1 MRSASLDCAAAGRQV
16 PSTIRTTTAGVNRR
30 IGSPIG
36 VATIEAR
43 LVFRPQPVGI
53 SACGGRRDGRPL
65 GAAFRL
71 LQRIGPKDLGM
82 TDLYL
87 RSGIFLAP
95 FHNHD
100 ENPTLSIER
109 DLELLE
115 HLDRLNYHEAWIGE
129 HHSGGFEL
137 IACPEMF
144 IAAAA
149 QRTRH
154 IRLGTGVVSLAD
166 RMVQLDHMTR
176 GRAMFGVGPGALV
189 HDALKIGI
197 DPGEQRRMM
206 DESFEVVVR
215 LLKGEI
221 VNRKTD
227 WFNLT
232 GAQLQLRPYTRPT
245 MELAVAAARSPS
257 GSVLAGK
264 YGVGMLS
271 IGGTSPIA
279 MERHTANWGLY
290 EETARENGHAPNRK
304 DWRVVGMFHIAETRE
319 QARTNVKFGV
329 EAFAQYFRDVATF
342 PIIPGDVGD
351 ATEWLIETGTGC
363 IGTPDD
369 AIAYIERLISG
380 SGGFGV
386 ICELAQNWADWEA
399 TKRHYELMARFV
411 HPRFQQSRELLSG
424 SYDYATSRHVD
435 FTGQASAAIQ
445 KAIDQHA
452 ARRTTEVERPAAE

>member
-1 MRSASLDCAAAGRQV
+1 
-16 PSTIRTTTAGVNRR
+16 
-30 IGSPIG
+30 
-36 VATIEAR
+36 
-43 LVFRPQPVGI
+43 
-53 SACGGRRDGRPL
+53 
-65 GAAFRL
+65 
-71 LQRIGPKDLGM
+71 M
-82 TDLYL
+82 TEPYL

-154 IRLGTGVVSLAD
+154 IRLGTGVVSLPYHNPFMLAD

-197 DPGEQRRMM
+197 DPLKQREMM
-206 DESFEVVVR
+206 DESFDVIVR
-215 LLKGEI
+215 LLRGEV
-221 VNRKTD
+221 VNKQTA
-227 WFNLT
+227 WFHLT
-232 GAQLQLRPYTRPT
+232 EAQLQLRPYTQPH

-257 GSVLAGK
+257 GGVLAGT

-271 IGGTSPIA
+271 IGGTSPLA
-279 MERHTANWGLY
+279 MERHTANWNLY
-290 EETARENGHAPNRK
+290 EETARANGHTPNRK

-319 QARTNVKFGV
+319 QAKQNVEFGV
-329 EAFAQYFRDVATF
+329 QAFADYFRNVATF
-342 PIIPGDVGD
+342 PIIPPEIDKPVD
-351 ATEWLIETGTGC
+351 WLIETGTAC

-369 AIAYIERLISG
+369 AIAYIERLMTG

-386 ICELAQNWADWEA
+386 ICELAHNWADWEA

-411 HPRFQQSRELLSG
+411 HPHFQQSRDLLRG
-424 SYDYATSRHVD
+424 SYDFATSRHVD
-435 FTGQASAAIQ
+435 FTGQAAAAIQ
-445 KAIDQHA
+445 QAIDRHE
-452 ARRTTEVERPAAE
+452 ARRGDEKRAAAE